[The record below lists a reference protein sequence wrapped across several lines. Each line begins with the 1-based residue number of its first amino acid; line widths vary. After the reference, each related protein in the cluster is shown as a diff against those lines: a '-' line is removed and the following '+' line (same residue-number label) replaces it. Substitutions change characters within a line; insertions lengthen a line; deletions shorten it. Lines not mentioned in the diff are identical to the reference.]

1 MGELKHTI
9 GFSLETEESIL
20 GRMIL
25 TWLTTCGWKLL
36 NKVQV
41 PLRPFQKK
49 RSRAVQIELKEICTS
64 LFDSSSHCVV
74 AEISGVGPA
83 LQQLEMDKEQLGEFD
98 CLSCAM
104 TIYTDP
110 LYCSNPLVSSE
121 PQVCPICIVGV
132 FEYKSGGLKHFM
144 GIMPA

>member
-1 MGELKHTI
+1 MTHNMWMKALEQSPGSPET
-9 GFSLETEESIL
+9 FSEKN
-20 GRMIL
+20 G
-25 TWLTTCGWKLL
+25 
-36 NKVQV
+36 
-41 PLRPFQKK
+41 
-49 RSRAVQIELKEICTS
+49 AVQIELKGICTS
-64 LFDSSSHCVV
+64 LFESSFHCVV
-74 AEISGVGPA
+74 AEISGVVLA

-132 FEYKSGGLKHFM
+132 FEYKSGGLEHFM